1 MTALSRRRWLAAAL
15 GCTMGRLAGA
25 APTAVEQRAVGDFDT
40 VLWNA
45 AGELHIEQA
54 AREAL
59 SIEAEPAVLA
69 KIVTV
74 VRQRRLSIAF
84 APGRVESRWPI
95 RFRLAVRSLA
105 ALETRGSGSVHI
117 GPLSTDEL
125 SLQLAGSESVL
136 LARLHA
142 RRLEA
147 RLDGASDLAIE
158 GGQVDRQRIVIGGAA
173 NYRAAQLGSRE
184 ADIAIDGSGD
194 VQVAVSD
201 RLVARIA
208 GSGEVVYTGTPRV
221 AQSVTGAGAVR
232 RAPKT

>member
-1 MTALSRRRWLAAAL
+1 MFTLSRRRWLAAAL
-15 GCTMGRLAGA
+15 CCTMGRLAGA
-25 APTAVEQRAVGDFDT
+25 APTAVEQRTVGDFDS

-45 AGELHIEQA
+45 SGELYIEQA
-54 AREAL
+54 ARTGL

-69 KIVTV
+69 KVVTAV
-74 VRQRRLSIAF
+74 QQRRLSIAF
-84 APGRVESRWPI
+84 SSDRVVTRQPV

-117 GPLSTDEL
+117 GPLATDEL
-125 SLQLAGSESVL
+125 SLHLAGSESVL

-173 NYRAAQLGSRE
+173 NYRAAQLG
-184 ADIAIDGSGD
+184 
-194 VQVAVSD
+194 
-201 RLVARIA
+201 
-208 GSGEVVYTGTPRV
+208 
-221 AQSVTGAGAVR
+221 
-232 RAPKT
+232 